1 MTSVIAAL
9 SFFLACPSTLSHIM
23 GCPSLVPSPMVPQA
37 RGAAHPFPAQ
47 CLPLLKNRWHHS
59 FQLLSDV
66 SGHLPAHCLHKGILQ
81 ALYSISRSQ
90 SFGSH
95 PNLPLP
101 RPHLRER
108 CCHPPSCINQEPG
121 TYPRLLALLHPP
133 SWCIPELL
141 NSVPFS
147 LFVSPELSPGDSV
160 SCLDHR
166 NHVLEVSCMSSPSD

>member
-1 MTSVIAAL
+1 MPLLSCQQWPTSPHRMTSVIAAL
-9 SFFLACPSTLSHIM
+9 SSWLAPLHCPISW
-23 GCPSLVPSPMVPQA
+23 
-37 RGAAHPFPAQ
+37 AAHPWSPALWFPRLGGRLTPS
-47 CLPLLKNRWHHS
+47 LPSASCCCPMLKNRWHHS

-66 SGHLPAHCLHKGILQ
+66 FGHLPARCLHKGILQ

-108 CCHPPSCINQEPG
+108 CCHPPSCINPEPG
-121 TYPRLLALLHPP
+121 TYPRLLALPHPP
-133 SWCIPELL
+133 GWCIPELL

-147 LFVSPELSPGDSV
+147 LFVSPELSQVTVFPA
-160 SCLDHR
+160 
-166 NHVLEVSCMSSPSD
+166 